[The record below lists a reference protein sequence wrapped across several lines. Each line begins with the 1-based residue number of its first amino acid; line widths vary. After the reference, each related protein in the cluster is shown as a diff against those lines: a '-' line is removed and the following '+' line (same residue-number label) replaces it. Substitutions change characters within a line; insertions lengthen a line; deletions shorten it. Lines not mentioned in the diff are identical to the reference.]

1 MKSIRNRLTIFAYRR
16 PILLI
21 MVSFVLL
28 SCLLVFTSSFLAYF
42 VFDTTDF
49 FEGSFGK
56 ALFYALEWIIMPDLT
71 IDVRGLPL
79 FYLALTTTILGMIL
93 FSGTI
98 IGVVTNAIQN
108 YVESRK
114 THKGLLKVTQHM
126 LIVNYN
132 SKCPIICYD
141 IFQNNTKTIIAI
153 VSDRDREYI
162 EGELLNV
169 FTKEG
174 KPWLIK
180 NILIKQAPV
189 VNENVLL
196 KMNAAKC
203 DSILIL
209 DNDDVTEKGI
219 EMSSTDLENIK
230 IVIMLSKYVK
240 PDVQISVETEDERTV
255 EIIRKFLRE
264 NPKING
270 ANILAFSYNRKI
282 AQVTANS
289 LFNSKLITVYEN
301 MLSLQGDNIVSIP
314 ALDIES
320 FLKERDFGVPIYRD
334 KDHLY
339 LLGDQAERS
348 LKPADLPWSVAPS
361 LTCKKGYK
369 PEHQDIYI
377 LGSNRLEEEVVA
389 SLSSFIDAGIV
400 TFHQYGFN
408 DRADFVKALTKDDLP
423 KTALLI
429 SDDAVEA
436 KYIDQNIFLTLF
448 EINQHVKKHNVKLVV
463 QILNPSNQGIL
474 DVFDIEGVVV
484 SNRIISYLA
493 SQTLFNHMS
502 YEFLDILF
510 DPNDEGDNTFDI
522 WVDKANRV
530 FDLAEP
536 KRYAHPGEFVL
547 DAYLSSK
554 HKIIPIGLF
563 DHDKLV
569 WFTRLRDTQL
579 LEVNGDTEIIF
590 VTYG

>member
-1 MKSIRNRLTIFAYRR
+1 MKSIRNKLTIFAYRR

-28 SCLLVFTSSFLAYF
+28 SVLLVFTSSLLAYF
-42 VFDTTDF
+42 VFDATDF
-49 FEGSFGK
+49 FEGSYGK

-79 FYLALTTTILGMIL
+79 FYLALSTTILGMIL

-114 THKGLLKVTQHM
+114 THKGLLKVTKHM
-126 LIVNYN
+126 LIINYN

-141 IFQNNTKTIIAI
+141 IFQNSTKTIIAI

-180 NILIKQAPV
+180 NILIKQAP
-189 VNENVLL
+189 NINDNVLI
-196 KMNAAKC
+196 KMNASRC

-209 DNDDVTEKGI
+209 DNDDVSESGV

-240 PDVQISVETEDERTV
+240 HDVQISVETEDERTV
-255 EIIRKFLRE
+255 EIVRKFIKD

-270 ANILAFSYNRKI
+270 SNILAFSYNRKI

-301 MLSLQGDNIVSIP
+301 MLSLQGNNIVSIP
-314 ALDIES
+314 AVDIET
-320 FLKERDFGVPIYRD
+320 FLREHDFGVPIYAD
-334 KDHLY
+334 ADHLY
-339 LLGDQAERS
+339 LVGDKPEQS
-348 LKPADLPWSVAPS
+348 LVSSGQPLSLVPS
-361 LTCKKGYK
+361 LTCRPDYR
-369 PEHQDIYI
+369 PQHQDIYI
-377 LGSNRLEEEVVA
+377 LGSNRLEEEVIA
-389 SLSSFIDAGIV
+389 SLSSFIQEGIV
-400 TFHQYGFN
+400 TIHQFAFN
-408 DRADFVKALTKDDLP
+408 DRDHFVKALTKDDLP

-429 SDDAVEA
+429 SDDGVEP

-448 EINQHVKKHNVKLVV
+448 EINQHVKKHHVKLVV
-463 QILNPSNQGIL
+463 QILNPANRGIL

-493 SQTLFNHMS
+493 SQTLFNHLS

-510 DPNDEGDNTFDI
+510 DPNDTGDNTFDI
-522 WVDKANRV
+522 WVDTADRL
-530 FDLAEP
+530 FDLKEL

-547 DAYLSSK
+547 DAYVSSK
-554 HKIIPIGLF
+554 HKIIPIGIF
-563 DHDKLV
+563 NHDQLK
-569 WFTRLRDTQL
+569 WFACLRDTQA
-579 LEVNGDTEIIF
+579 LEINQDTEIVF
-590 VTYG
+590 VIYG